1 MSKEKTLLPKSNSQF
16 LYVQCINCGSEQVV
30 YTHTT
35 VVITCKS
42 CKSLIAK
49 PRGGKAVIKAGVT
62 IGKNSVVAMGAVVT
76 NDVPADTVV
85 VGVPAKPKYSR
96 EEYDKKQNEWKSI

>member
-49 PRGGKAVIKAGVT
+49 PRGGKAVIKGVK
-62 IGKNSVVAMGAVVT
+62 IKQ
-76 NDVPADTVV
+76 
-85 VGVPAKPKYSR
+85 SR
-96 EEYDKKQNEWKSI
+96 

>member
-49 PRGGKAVIKAGVT
+49 PRGGKAVIKGVK
-62 IGKNSVVAMGAVVT
+62 I
-76 NDVPADTVV
+76 
-85 VGVPAKPKYSR
+85 
-96 EEYDKKQNEWKSI
+96 KQTR